1 MTALISVIIPTLNE
15 AQHLAATIAQVQAAA
30 SQPLEIIVVDGGS
43 QDGTIEIAR
52 SLNCLVLQSC
62 IGRAAQ
68 MNAGA
73 NSATGEILLFLH
85 ADTQLPK
92 QFDRF
97 VLETL
102 EQPWVIAGAFDLT
115 IAKPKEFLQKLGLQ
129 LIELGVKLRSRFCQ
143 LPYGDQAI
151 FLRAK
156 TFRDLGGFP
165 EIPIM
170 EDFVLMRRIRKLG
183 KVAIA
188 PASVLTSARRWQKL
202 GVLKTTLINQAIIL
216 GFYAGID
223 PERLRQWYRKQR

>member
-15 AQHLAATIAQVQAAA
+15 AQHLAQTIAQVQQAA
-30 SQPLEIIVVDGGS
+30 SQPIEIIVVDGGS

-73 NSATGEILLFLH
+73 NLATGEILLFLH

-92 QFDRF
+92 QFDR
-97 VLETL
+97 LAQETL
-102 EQPWVIAGAFDLT
+102 ERPQVIAGAFDLS
-115 IAKPKEFLQKLGLQ
+115 IAKPNSILQKLSLQ
-129 LIELGVKLRSRFCQ
+129 LIELGVKLRSRLCQ

-156 TFRDLGGFP
+156 TFRDLGDFP
-165 EIPIM
+165 EMPIM

-183 KVAIA
+183 KVTIA